1 MSINISKLITP
12 QQIQAGYVKLT
23 DFLIALLITAIWG
36 VNFSI
41 IKLGL
46 ITADPLILAGI
57 RFALCA
63 LPAVFF
69 IKKPDTSWHYIIG
82 YGLLFGI
89 GLWGIV
95 NLGIKAGV
103 SAGIASLVLQF
114 GAFFTMLLGAFLF
127 REKLSRYQ
135 YIGIIVALLG
145 LTSIIFVSDGSVT
158 LVGLAFVLCGAVVWG
173 LVSIII
179 KKSNTKQVFAFLVW
193 SSLFSPIPLF
203 LLSYLFNSASGFTE
217 LASQFNATTLFSIL
231 FQVYPN
237 TLFAYWIWNSLLTK
251 YPVSVVAPLSLLVP
265 IFGMLGSVMIF
276 NESIPTGKIV
286 AMVFIISGLIIGLYG
301 KRLID
306 RLKRKSSVALIE

>member
-1 MSINISKLITP
+1 M
-12 QQIQAGYVKLT
+12 KLT

-46 ITADPLILAGI
+46 ITVDPLILAGI
-57 RFALCA
+57 RFTLCA

-69 IKKPDTSWHYIIG
+69 IKKPDTSWRYIIG

-95 NLGIKAGV
+95 NLGIKAGI

-114 GAFFTMLLGAFLF
+114 GAFFTMVLGAFLF
-127 REKLSRYQ
+127 HENLSKYQ
-135 YIGIIVALLG
+135 YIGIFVALLG
-145 LTSIIFVSDGSVT
+145 LTSIIFISDGSVT
-158 LVGLAFVLCGAVVWG
+158 FIGLALVLCGAVVWG

-179 KKSNTKQVFAFLVW
+179 KKSDTKQVFSFLVW

-203 LLSYLFNSASGFTE
+203 ILSYLFNGPSGFTE
-217 LASQFNATTLFSIL
+217 LAIHFNTTTLFSIL

-237 TLFAYWIWNSLLTK
+237 TLFAYWVWNSLLTK

-276 NESIPTGKIV
+276 NESIPSGKII

-301 KRLID
+301 KRLMG
-306 RLKRKSSVALIE
+306 RLKRKSSVTLIE

>member
-1 MSINISKLITP
+1 M
-12 QQIQAGYVKLT
+12 KLT

-57 RFALCA
+57 RFTLCA

-69 IKKPDTSWHYIIG
+69 IKKPDTSWRYIIG

-114 GAFFTMLLGAFLF
+114 GAFFTMVLGAFLF
-127 REKLSRYQ
+127 HENLSKYQ

-145 LTSIIFVSDGSVT
+145 LTSIIFISDGFVT
-158 LVGLAFVLCGAVVWG
+158 FIGLALVLCGAVVWG

-179 KKSNTKQVFAFLVW
+179 KKSDTKKVFSFLVW

-203 LLSYLFNSASGFTE
+203 ILSYLFNGPSGFTE
-217 LASQFNATTLFSIL
+217 LAIHFNTTTLFSIL

-237 TLFAYWIWNSLLTK
+237 TLFAYWVWNSLLTK

-276 NESIPTGKIV
+276 NESIPSGKII

-301 KRLID
+301 KRLIG

>member
-1 MSINISKLITP
+1 MKF
-12 QQIQAGYVKLT
+12 T

-46 ITADPLILAGI
+46 ITVDPLILAGI
-57 RFALCA
+57 RFTLCA

-69 IKKPDTSWHYIIG
+69 IKKPDTSWRYIIG

-95 NLGIKAGV
+95 NLGIKAGI

-114 GAFFTMLLGAFLF
+114 GAFFTMVLGAFLF
-127 REKLSRYQ
+127 HENLSKYQ
-135 YIGIIVALLG
+135 YIGIFVALLG
-145 LTSIIFVSDGSVT
+145 LTSIIFISDGSVT
-158 LVGLAFVLCGAVVWG
+158 FIGLALVLCGAVVWG

-179 KKSNTKQVFAFLVW
+179 KKSDTKQVFSFLVW
-193 SSLFSPIPLF
+193 SSLFDPIPLF
-203 LLSYLFNSASGFTE
+203 ILSYLFNGPSGFTE
-217 LASQFNATTLFSIL
+217 LAIHFNTTTLFSIL

-237 TLFAYWIWNSLLTK
+237 TLFAYWVWNSLLTK

-276 NESIPTGKIV
+276 NESIPSGKII

-301 KRLID
+301 KRLMG
-306 RLKRKSSVALIE
+306 RLKRKSSVTLIE

>member
-1 MSINISKLITP
+1 M
-12 QQIQAGYVKLT
+12 KLT
-23 DFLIALLITAIWG
+23 DFFIALLITAIWG

-57 RFALCA
+57 RFTLCA

-69 IKKPDTSWHYIIG
+69 IKKPDTSWRYIIG

-114 GAFFTMLLGAFLF
+114 GAFFTMVLGAFLF
-127 REKLSRYQ
+127 HENLSKYQ
-135 YIGIIVALLG
+135 YTGIIVALLG
-145 LTSIIFVSDGSVT
+145 LTSIIFISDGSVT
-158 LVGLAFVLCGAVVWG
+158 FIGLALVLCGAVVWG

-179 KKSNTKQVFAFLVW
+179 KKSNTKQVFSFLVW

-203 LLSYLFNSASGFTE
+203 ILSYLFNGPSGFTE
-217 LASQFNATTLFSIL
+217 LAIHFNSTTLFSIL

-237 TLFAYWIWNSLLTK
+237 TLFAYWVWNSLLTQ
-251 YPVSVVAPLSLLVP
+251 YPVSVVAPLSLFVP

-276 NESIPTGKIV
+276 NESIPSGKVI

-301 KRLID
+301 KRLMGLL
-306 RLKRKSSVALIE
+306 RRKTSVTL

>member
-1 MSINISKLITP
+1 M
-12 QQIQAGYVKLT
+12 KLT

-57 RFALCA
+57 RFTLCA

-69 IKKPDTSWHYIIG
+69 IKKPDTSWRYIIG

-114 GAFFTMLLGAFLF
+114 GAFFTLVLGAFLF
-127 REKLSRYQ
+127 HENLSKYQ

-145 LTSIIFVSDGSVT
+145 LTSIIFISDGSVT
-158 LVGLAFVLCGAVVWG
+158 FIGLALVLCGAVVWG

-179 KKSNTKQVFAFLVW
+179 KKSDTKQVFSFLVW
-193 SSLFSPIPLF
+193 SSLFSPVPLF
-203 LLSYLFNSASGFTE
+203 ILSYLFNGPSGFTE
-217 LASQFNATTLFSIL
+217 LAIHFNTTTLFSIL

-237 TLFAYWIWNSLLTK
+237 TLFAYWVWNSLLTK

-276 NESIPTGKIV
+276 NERISSGKVI
-286 AMVFIISGLIIGLYG
+286 AMIFIISGLIIGLYG
-301 KRLID
+301 KRLMGL
-306 RLKRKSSVALIE
+306 LKRKSSVALIE

>member
-1 MSINISKLITP
+1 M
-12 QQIQAGYVKLT
+12 KLT
-23 DFLIALLITAIWG
+23 DLLIALLITAIWG

-46 ITADPLILAGI
+46 ITADPFILAGL
-57 RFALCA
+57 RFSLCA

-69 IKKPDTSWHYIIG
+69 IKKPDTSWGYIIG

-114 GAFFTMLLGAFLF
+114 GAFFTMILGAFLF
-127 REKLSRYQ
+127 HESLSKYQ
-135 YIGIIVALLG
+135 FLGIIIALLG
-145 LTSIIFVSDGSVT
+145 LSSIIFISDGSVT
-158 LVGLAFVLCGAVVWG
+158 LIGLALVLCGAVVWG

-179 KKSNTKQVFAFLVW
+179 KKSNTKQVFSFLVW

-203 LLSYLFNSASGFTE
+203 LLSYLFNGPSGFTE
-217 LASQFNATTLFSIL
+217 LADNFTTTTLFSIL

-237 TLFAYWIWNSLLTK
+237 TLFAYWVWNSLLTK

-276 NESIPTGKIV
+276 NESIPAGKIV
-286 AMVFIISGLIIGLYG
+286 AMVLIISGLVTGLYG
-301 KRLID
+301 KKLIGRLQ
-306 RLKRKSSVALIE
+306 RKISMTL

>member
-1 MSINISKLITP
+1 M
-12 QQIQAGYVKLT
+12 KLT

-57 RFALCA
+57 RFTLCA

-69 IKKPDTSWHYIIG
+69 IKKPDTSWRYIIG

-114 GAFFTMLLGAFLF
+114 GAFFTMVLGAFLF
-127 REKLSRYQ
+127 HENLSKYQ
-135 YIGIIVALLG
+135 YIGIIIALLG
-145 LTSIIFVSDGSVT
+145 LTSIIFISDGSVT
-158 LVGLAFVLCGAVVWG
+158 FIGLALVLCGAVVWG

-179 KKSNTKQVFAFLVW
+179 KKSDTKQVFSFLVW

-203 LLSYLFNSASGFTE
+203 ILSYLFNGPSGFTE
-217 LASQFNATTLFSIL
+217 LAIHFNTTTLFSIF

-237 TLFAYWIWNSLLTK
+237 TLFAYWVWNSLLTK

-265 IFGMLGSVMIF
+265 IFGMLGSVIIF
-276 NESIPTGKIV
+276 NESIPSGKII

-301 KRLID
+301 KRLIG

>member
-1 MSINISKLITP
+1 M
-12 QQIQAGYVKLT
+12 KLT

-57 RFALCA
+57 RFTLCA

-69 IKKPDTSWHYIIG
+69 IKKPDTSWRYIIG

-114 GAFFTMLLGAFLF
+114 GAFFTLVLGAFLF
-127 REKLSRYQ
+127 HENLSKYQ

-145 LTSIIFVSDGSVT
+145 LTSIIFISDGSVT
-158 LVGLAFVLCGAVVWG
+158 FIGLALVLCGAVVWG

-179 KKSNTKQVFAFLVW
+179 KKSDTKQVFSFLVW
-193 SSLFSPIPLF
+193 SSLFSPVPLF
-203 LLSYLFNSASGFTE
+203 ILSYLFNGPSGFTE
-217 LASQFNATTLFSIL
+217 LAIHFNTTTLFSIL

-237 TLFAYWIWNSLLTK
+237 TLFAYWVWNSLLTK

-276 NESIPTGKIV
+276 NERIPSGKVI
-286 AMVFIISGLIIGLYG
+286 AMIFIISGLIIGLYG
-301 KRLID
+301 KQLMGL
-306 RLKRKSSVALIE
+306 LKRKSSVALIE

>member
-1 MSINISKLITP
+1 MIT
-12 QQIQAGYVKLT
+12 V
-23 DFLIALLITAIWG
+23 IWG

-57 RFALCA
+57 RFTLCA

-69 IKKPDTSWHYIIG
+69 IKKPDTSWRYIIG

-114 GAFFTMLLGAFLF
+114 GAFFTLVLGAFLF
-127 REKLSRYQ
+127 HENLSKYQ

-145 LTSIIFVSDGSVT
+145 LTSIIFISDGSVT
-158 LVGLAFVLCGAVVWG
+158 FIGLALVLCGAVVWG

-179 KKSNTKQVFAFLVW
+179 KKSDTKQVFSFLVW
-193 SSLFSPIPLF
+193 SSLFSPVPLF
-203 LLSYLFNSASGFTE
+203 ILSYLFNGPSGFTE
-217 LASQFNATTLFSIL
+217 LAIHFNTTTLFSIL

-237 TLFAYWIWNSLLTK
+237 TLFAYWVWNSLLTK

-276 NESIPTGKIV
+276 NERIPSGKVI
-286 AMVFIISGLIIGLYG
+286 AMIFIISGLIIGLYG
-301 KRLID
+301 KRLMGL
-306 RLKRKSSVALIE
+306 LKRKSSVALIE

>member
-1 MSINISKLITP
+1 M
-12 QQIQAGYVKLT
+12 KLT

-57 RFALCA
+57 RFTLCA

-69 IKKPDTSWHYIIG
+69 IKKPDTSWRYIIG

-114 GAFFTMLLGAFLF
+114 GVFFTMVLGAFLF
-127 REKLSRYQ
+127 HENLSKYQ

-145 LTSIIFVSDGSVT
+145 LTSIIFISDGSVT
-158 LVGLAFVLCGAVVWG
+158 FIGLALVLCGAVVWG

-179 KKSNTKQVFAFLVW
+179 KKSDTKKVFSFLVW

-203 LLSYLFNSASGFTE
+203 ILSYLFNGPSGFTE
-217 LASQFNATTLFSIL
+217 LAIHFNTTTLFSIL

-237 TLFAYWIWNSLLTK
+237 TLFAYWVWNSLLTK

-276 NESIPTGKIV
+276 NESIPSGKII

-301 KRLID
+301 KRLIG
-306 RLKRKSSVALIE
+306 RLKRNLQWPSLNKTQSYS

>member
-1 MSINISKLITP
+1 M
-12 QQIQAGYVKLT
+12 KLT

-46 ITADPLILAGI
+46 ITTDPLILAGI
-57 RFALCA
+57 RFTLCA

-69 IKKPDTSWHYIIG
+69 IKKPDTSWRYIIG

-114 GAFFTMLLGAFLF
+114 GAFFTMVLGAFLF
-127 REKLSRYQ
+127 HENLSKYQ

-145 LTSIIFVSDGSVT
+145 LTSIIFISDGSVT
-158 LVGLAFVLCGAVVWG
+158 FIGLALVLCGAVVWG

-179 KKSNTKQVFAFLVW
+179 KKSDTKQVFSFLVW

-203 LLSYLFNSASGFTE
+203 ILSYLFNGPSGFTE
-217 LASQFNATTLFSIL
+217 LAIHFNTTTLFSIL

-237 TLFAYWIWNSLLTK
+237 TLFAYWVWNSLLTK

-276 NESIPTGKIV
+276 NESIPPGKTI

-301 KRLID
+301 KRLMD
-306 RLKRKSSVALIE
+306 LLKRKSSVTIIE

>member
-1 MSINISKLITP
+1 M
-12 QQIQAGYVKLT
+12 KLT

>member
-1 MSINISKLITP
+1 M
-12 QQIQAGYVKLT
+12 KLT

-57 RFALCA
+57 RFTLCA

-69 IKKPDTSWHYIIG
+69 IKKPDTSWRYIIG

-114 GAFFTMLLGAFLF
+114 GAFFTMVLGAFLF
-127 REKLSRYQ
+127 HENLSKYQ

-145 LTSIIFVSDGSVT
+145 LTSIIFISDGSVT
-158 LVGLAFVLCGAVVWG
+158 FIGLALVLCGAVVWG

-179 KKSNTKQVFAFLVW
+179 KKSDTKKVFSFLVW

-203 LLSYLFNSASGFTE
+203 ILSYLFNGPSGFTE
-217 LASQFNATTLFSIL
+217 LAIHFNTTTLFSIL

-237 TLFAYWIWNSLLTK
+237 TLFAYWVWNSLLTK

-276 NESIPTGKIV
+276 NESIPSGKII

-301 KRLID
+301 KRLMG

>member
-1 MSINISKLITP
+1 M
-12 QQIQAGYVKLT
+12 KLT

-57 RFALCA
+57 RFTLCA

-69 IKKPDTSWHYIIG
+69 IKKPDTSWRYIVG

-89 GLWGIV
+89 GLWGSV

-114 GAFFTMLLGAFLF
+114 GAFFTMVLGAFLF
-127 REKLSRYQ
+127 HENLSKYQ

-145 LTSIIFVSDGSVT
+145 LTSIIFISDGSVT
-158 LVGLAFVLCGAVVWG
+158 FIGLALVLCGAIVWG

-179 KKSNTKQVFAFLVW
+179 KKSDTKQVFSFLVW
-193 SSLFSPIPLF
+193 SSLFDPIPLF
-203 LLSYLFNSASGFTE
+203 ILSYLFNGPSGFTE
-217 LASQFNATTLFSIL
+217 LAIHFNTTTLFSIL

-237 TLFAYWIWNSLLTK
+237 TLFAYWVWNSLLTK

-276 NESIPTGKIV
+276 NESIPSGKVI
-286 AMVFIISGLIIGLYG
+286 AMIFIISGLIIGLYD
-301 KRLID
+301 KQLMSV
-306 RLKRKSSVALIE
+306 LKRKSSVALVE

>member
-1 MSINISKLITP
+1 MKF
-12 QQIQAGYVKLT
+12 T

-57 RFALCA
+57 RFTLCA

-69 IKKPDTSWHYIIG
+69 IKKPDTSWRYIIG
-82 YGLLFGI
+82 YGLLFCI

-95 NLGIKAGV
+95 NLGIKAGI

-114 GAFFTMLLGAFLF
+114 GAFFTMVLGAFLF
-127 REKLSRYQ
+127 HENLSKYQ
-135 YIGIIVALLG
+135 YIGIFVALLG
-145 LTSIIFVSDGSVT
+145 LTSIIFISDGSVT
-158 LVGLAFVLCGAVVWG
+158 FIGLALVLCGAVVWG

-179 KKSNTKQVFAFLVW
+179 KKSDTKQVFSFLVW

-203 LLSYLFNSASGFTE
+203 ILSYLFNGPSGFTE
-217 LASQFNATTLFSIL
+217 LAIHFNTTTLFSIL

-237 TLFAYWIWNSLLTK
+237 TLFAYWVWNSLLTK

-276 NESIPTGKIV
+276 NESIPSGKII

-301 KRLID
+301 KRLMG
-306 RLKRKSSVALIE
+306 RLKRKSSVTLIE

>member
-1 MSINISKLITP
+1 M
-12 QQIQAGYVKLT
+12 KLT

-57 RFALCA
+57 RFTLCA

-69 IKKPDTSWHYIIG
+69 IKKPDTSWRYIVG

-89 GLWGIV
+89 GLWGSV

-114 GAFFTMLLGAFLF
+114 GAFFTMVLGAFLF
-127 REKLSRYQ
+127 HENLSKYQ

-145 LTSIIFVSDGSVT
+145 LTSIIFISDGSVT
-158 LVGLAFVLCGAVVWG
+158 FIGLALVLCGAIVWG

-179 KKSNTKQVFAFLVW
+179 KKSDTKQVFSFLVW

-203 LLSYLFNSASGFTE
+203 ILSYLFNGPSGFTE
-217 LASQFNATTLFSIL
+217 LAIHFNTTTLFSIL

-237 TLFAYWIWNSLLTK
+237 TLFAYWVWNSLLTK

-276 NESIPTGKIV
+276 NESIPSGKVI
-286 AMVFIISGLIIGLYG
+286 AMIFIISGLIIGLYD
-301 KRLID
+301 KQLMSV
-306 RLKRKSSVALIE
+306 LKRKSSVALVE

>member
-1 MSINISKLITP
+1 M
-12 QQIQAGYVKLT
+12 KLT

-57 RFALCA
+57 RFTLCA

-69 IKKPDTSWHYIIG
+69 IKKPDTSWRYIIG

-114 GAFFTMLLGAFLF
+114 GAFFTLVLGALLF
-127 REKLSRYQ
+127 HENLSKYQ

-145 LTSIIFVSDGSVT
+145 LTSIIFISDGSVT
-158 LVGLAFVLCGAVVWG
+158 FIGLALVLCGAVVWG

-179 KKSNTKQVFAFLVW
+179 KKSDTKQVFSFLVW
-193 SSLFSPIPLF
+193 SSLFSPVPLF
-203 LLSYLFNSASGFTE
+203 ILSYLFNGPSGFTE
-217 LASQFNATTLFSIL
+217 LAIHFNTTTLFSIL

-237 TLFAYWIWNSLLTK
+237 TLFAYWVWNSLLTK

-276 NESIPTGKIV
+276 NERIPSGKVI
-286 AMVFIISGLIIGLYG
+286 AMIFIISGLIIGLYG
-301 KRLID
+301 KRLMGL
-306 RLKRKSSVALIE
+306 LKRKSSVALIE

>member
-1 MSINISKLITP
+1 MKF
-12 QQIQAGYVKLT
+12 T

-46 ITADPLILAGI
+46 ITVDPLILAGI
-57 RFALCA
+57 RFTLCA

-69 IKKPDTSWHYIIG
+69 IKKPDTSWRYIIG

-95 NLGIKAGV
+95 NLGIKAGI

-114 GAFFTMLLGAFLF
+114 GAFFTMVLGAFLF
-127 REKLSRYQ
+127 HENLSKYQ
-135 YIGIIVALLG
+135 YIGIFVALLG
-145 LTSIIFVSDGSVT
+145 LTSIIFISDGSVT
-158 LVGLAFVLCGAVVWG
+158 FIGLALVLCGAVVWG

-179 KKSNTKQVFAFLVW
+179 KKSDTKQVFSFLVW

-203 LLSYLFNSASGFTE
+203 ILSYLFNGPSGFTE
-217 LASQFNATTLFSIL
+217 LAIHFNTTTLFSIL

-237 TLFAYWIWNSLLTK
+237 TLFAYWVWNSLLTK

-276 NESIPTGKIV
+276 NESIPSGKII

-301 KRLID
+301 KRLMG
-306 RLKRKSSVALIE
+306 RLKRKSSVTLIE

>member
-1 MSINISKLITP
+1 M
-12 QQIQAGYVKLT
+12 KLT

-57 RFALCA
+57 RFTLCA

-69 IKKPDTSWHYIIG
+69 IKKPDTSWRYIIG

-114 GAFFTMLLGAFLF
+114 GAFFTLVLGAFLF
-127 REKLSRYQ
+127 HENLSKYQ

-145 LTSIIFVSDGSVT
+145 LTSIIFISDGSVT
-158 LVGLAFVLCGAVVWG
+158 FIGLVLVLCGAVVWG

-179 KKSNTKQVFAFLVW
+179 KKSDTKQVFSFLVW
-193 SSLFSPIPLF
+193 SSLFSPVPLF
-203 LLSYLFNSASGFTE
+203 ILSYLFNGPSGFTE
-217 LASQFNATTLFSIL
+217 LAIHFNTTTLFSIL

-237 TLFAYWIWNSLLTK
+237 TLFAYWVWNSLLTK

-276 NESIPTGKIV
+276 NERIPSGKVI
-286 AMVFIISGLIIGLYG
+286 AMIFIISGLIIGLYG
-301 KRLID
+301 KRLMGL
-306 RLKRKSSVALIE
+306 LKRKSSVALIE

>member
-1 MSINISKLITP
+1 M
-12 QQIQAGYVKLT
+12 KLT
-23 DFLIALLITAIWG
+23 DFFIALLITAIWG

-57 RFALCA
+57 RFTLCA

-69 IKKPDTSWHYIIG
+69 IKKPDTSWRYIIG

-114 GAFFTMLLGAFLF
+114 GAFFTMVLGAFLF
-127 REKLSRYQ
+127 HENLSKYQ
-135 YIGIIVALLG
+135 YTGIIVALLG
-145 LTSIIFVSDGSVT
+145 LTSIIFISDGSVT
-158 LVGLAFVLCGAVVWG
+158 FIGLALVLCGAVVWG

-179 KKSNTKQVFAFLVW
+179 KKSNTKQVFSFLVW

-203 LLSYLFNSASGFTE
+203 ILSYLFNGPSGFTE
-217 LASQFNATTLFSIL
+217 LAIHFNSTTLFSIL

-237 TLFAYWIWNSLLTK
+237 TLFAYWVWNSLLTQ

-276 NESIPTGKIV
+276 NESIPSGKVI

-301 KRLID
+301 KRLMGLL
-306 RLKRKSSVALIE
+306 RRKTSVTL

>member
-1 MSINISKLITP
+1 M
-12 QQIQAGYVKLT
+12 
-23 DFLIALLITAIWG
+23 ITAIWG

-57 RFALCA
+57 RFTLCA

-69 IKKPDTSWHYIIG
+69 IKKPDTSWRYIVG

-89 GLWGIV
+89 GLWGSV

-114 GAFFTMLLGAFLF
+114 GAFFTMVLGAFLF
-127 REKLSRYQ
+127 HENLSKYQ

-145 LTSIIFVSDGSVT
+145 LTSIIFISDGSVT
-158 LVGLAFVLCGAVVWG
+158 FIGLALVLCGAIVWG

-179 KKSNTKQVFAFLVW
+179 KKSDTKLVFSFLVW

-203 LLSYLFNSASGFTE
+203 ILSYLFNGPSGFTE
-217 LASQFNATTLFSIL
+217 LAIHFNTTTLFSIL

-237 TLFAYWIWNSLLTK
+237 TLFAYWVWNSLLTK

-276 NESIPTGKIV
+276 NESIPSGKVI
-286 AMVFIISGLIIGLYG
+286 AMIFIISGLIIGLYD
-301 KRLID
+301 KQLMSV
-306 RLKRKSSVALIE
+306 LKRKSSVALVE

>member
-1 MSINISKLITP
+1 M
-12 QQIQAGYVKLT
+12 KLT

-57 RFALCA
+57 RFTLCA

-69 IKKPDTSWHYIIG
+69 IKKPDTSWRYIVG

-89 GLWGIV
+89 GLWGSV

-114 GAFFTMLLGAFLF
+114 GAFFTMVLGAFLF
-127 REKLSRYQ
+127 HENLSKYQ

-145 LTSIIFVSDGSVT
+145 LTSIIFISGGSVIFI
-158 LVGLAFVLCGAVVWG
+158 GLALVLCGAIVWG

-179 KKSNTKQVFAFLVW
+179 KKSDTKQVFSFLVW

-203 LLSYLFNSASGFTE
+203 ILSYLFNGPSGFTE
-217 LASQFNATTLFSIL
+217 LAIHFNTTTLFSIL

-237 TLFAYWIWNSLLTK
+237 TLFAYWVWNSLLTK

-276 NESIPTGKIV
+276 NESIPSGKVI
-286 AMVFIISGLIIGLYG
+286 AMIFIISGLIIGLYD
-301 KRLID
+301 KQLMSV
-306 RLKRKSSVALIE
+306 LKRKSSVALVE

>member
-1 MSINISKLITP
+1 M
-12 QQIQAGYVKLT
+12 KLT
-23 DFLIALLITAIWG
+23 DFLIALLITVIWG

-57 RFALCA
+57 RFTLCA

-69 IKKPDTSWHYIIG
+69 IKKPDTSWRYIIG

-114 GAFFTMLLGAFLF
+114 GAFFTLVLGAFLF
-127 REKLSRYQ
+127 HENLSKYQ

-145 LTSIIFVSDGSVT
+145 LTSIIFISDGSVT
-158 LVGLAFVLCGAVVWG
+158 FIGLALVLCGAVVWG

-179 KKSNTKQVFAFLVW
+179 KKSDTKQVFSFLVW
-193 SSLFSPIPLF
+193 SSLFSPVPLF
-203 LLSYLFNSASGFTE
+203 ILSYLFNGPSGFTE
-217 LASQFNATTLFSIL
+217 LAIHFNTTTLFSIL

-237 TLFAYWIWNSLLTK
+237 TLFAYWVWNSLLTK

-276 NESIPTGKIV
+276 NERIPSGKVI
-286 AMVFIISGLIIGLYG
+286 AMIFIISGLIIGLYG
-301 KRLID
+301 KRLMGL
-306 RLKRKSSVALIE
+306 LKRKSSVALIE

>member
-1 MSINISKLITP
+1 M
-12 QQIQAGYVKLT
+12 KLT
-23 DFLIALLITAIWG
+23 DLLIALLITAIWG

-46 ITADPLILAGI
+46 ITADPFILAGL
-57 RFALCA
+57 RFSLCA

-69 IKKPDTSWHYIIG
+69 IKKPDTSWGYIIG

-114 GAFFTMLLGAFLF
+114 GAFFTMILGAFLF
-127 REKLSRYQ
+127 HESLSKYQ
-135 YIGIIVALLG
+135 FLGIIIALLG
-145 LTSIIFVSDGSVT
+145 LSSIIFISDGSVT
-158 LVGLAFVLCGAVVWG
+158 LIGLALVLCGAVVWG

-179 KKSNTKQVFAFLVW
+179 KKSNTKQVFSFLVW

-203 LLSYLFNSASGFTE
+203 LLSYLFNGPLGFTE
-217 LASQFNATTLFSIL
+217 LADNFTTTTLFSIL

-237 TLFAYWIWNSLLTK
+237 TLFAYWVWNSLLTK

-276 NESIPTGKIV
+276 NESIPAGKIV
-286 AMVFIISGLIIGLYG
+286 AMVLIISGLVTGLYG
-301 KRLID
+301 KKLIGRLQ
-306 RLKRKSSVALIE
+306 RKISMTL

>member
-1 MSINISKLITP
+1 M
-12 QQIQAGYVKLT
+12 KLT

-46 ITADPLILAGI
+46 ITTDPLILAGI
-57 RFALCA
+57 RFTLCA

-69 IKKPDTSWHYIIG
+69 IKKPDTSWRYIIG

-114 GAFFTMLLGAFLF
+114 GAFFTMVLGAFLF
-127 REKLSRYQ
+127 HENLSKYQ

-145 LTSIIFVSDGSVT
+145 LTSIIFISDGSVT
-158 LVGLAFVLCGAVVWG
+158 FIGLALVLCGAVVWG

-179 KKSNTKQVFAFLVW
+179 KKSNTKQVFSFLVW
-193 SSLFSPIPLF
+193 SSLFSPMPLF
-203 LLSYLFNSASGFTE
+203 ILSYLFNGPSGFTE
-217 LASQFNATTLFSIL
+217 LVIHFNTTTLFSIL

-237 TLFAYWIWNSLLTK
+237 TLFAYWVWNSLFTK

-276 NESIPTGKIV
+276 NESIPSGKII

-301 KRLID
+301 KRLTGL
-306 RLKRKSSVALIE
+306 LKRKSSVALIE

>member
-1 MSINISKLITP
+1 M
-12 QQIQAGYVKLT
+12 KLT

-193 SSLFSPIPLF
+193 SSLFSPTPLF
-203 LLSYLFNSASGFTE
+203 LLSYLFNGASGFTE

>member
-1 MSINISKLITP
+1 M
-12 QQIQAGYVKLT
+12 KLT

-57 RFALCA
+57 RFTLCV

-69 IKKPDTSWHYIIG
+69 IKKPDTSWRYIIG

-114 GAFFTMLLGAFLF
+114 GAFFTMVLGAFLF
-127 REKLSRYQ
+127 HENLSKYQ

-145 LTSIIFVSDGSVT
+145 LTSIIFISDGSVT
-158 LVGLAFVLCGAVVWG
+158 FIGLALVLCGAVVWG

-179 KKSNTKQVFAFLVW
+179 KKSDTKQVFSFLVW

-203 LLSYLFNSASGFTE
+203 ILSYLFNGPSGFTE
-217 LASQFNATTLFSIL
+217 LAIHFNTTTLFSIF

-237 TLFAYWIWNSLLTK
+237 TLFAYWVWNSLLTK

-265 IFGMLGSVMIF
+265 IFGMLGSVIIF
-276 NESIPTGKIV
+276 NESIPSGKII

-301 KRLID
+301 KRLIG

>member
-1 MSINISKLITP
+1 M
-12 QQIQAGYVKLT
+12 KLT

-57 RFALCA
+57 RFTLCV

-69 IKKPDTSWHYIIG
+69 IKKPDTSWRYIIG

-114 GAFFTMLLGAFLF
+114 GAFFTMVLGAFLF
-127 REKLSRYQ
+127 HENLSKYQ
-135 YIGIIVALLG
+135 YIGIIIALLG
-145 LTSIIFVSDGSVT
+145 LTSIIFISDGSVT
-158 LVGLAFVLCGAVVWG
+158 FIGLALVLCGAVVWG

-179 KKSNTKQVFAFLVW
+179 KKSDTKQVFSFLVW

-203 LLSYLFNSASGFTE
+203 ILSYLFNGPSGFTE
-217 LASQFNATTLFSIL
+217 LAIHFNTTTLFSIF

-237 TLFAYWIWNSLLTK
+237 TLFAYWVWNSLLTK

-265 IFGMLGSVMIF
+265 IFGMLGSVIIF
-276 NESIPTGKIV
+276 NESIPSGKII

-301 KRLID
+301 KRLIG

>member
-1 MSINISKLITP
+1 M
-12 QQIQAGYVKLT
+12 KLT

-57 RFALCA
+57 RFTLCA

-69 IKKPDTSWHYIIG
+69 IKKPDTSWRYIVG

-89 GLWGIV
+89 GLWGSV

-114 GAFFTMLLGAFLF
+114 GAFFTMVLGAFLF
-127 REKLSRYQ
+127 HENLSKYQ

-145 LTSIIFVSDGSVT
+145 LTSIIFISDGSVT
-158 LVGLAFVLCGAVVWG
+158 FIGLALVLCGAIVWV

-179 KKSNTKQVFAFLVW
+179 KKSDTKQVFSFLVW

-203 LLSYLFNSASGFTE
+203 ILSYLFNGPSGFTE
-217 LASQFNATTLFSIL
+217 LAIHFNTTTLFSIL

-237 TLFAYWIWNSLLTK
+237 TLFAYWVWNSLLTK

-276 NESIPTGKIV
+276 NESIPSGKVI
-286 AMVFIISGLIIGLYG
+286 AMIFIISGLIIGLYD
-301 KRLID
+301 KQLMSV
-306 RLKRKSSVALIE
+306 LKRKSSVALVE

>member
-1 MSINISKLITP
+1 M
-12 QQIQAGYVKLT
+12 KLT

-57 RFALCA
+57 RFTLCA

-69 IKKPDTSWHYIIG
+69 IKKPDTSWRYIIG

-114 GAFFTMLLGAFLF
+114 GAFFTLVLGAFLF
-127 REKLSRYQ
+127 HENLSKYQ

-145 LTSIIFVSDGSVT
+145 LTSIIFISDGSVT
-158 LVGLAFVLCGAVVWG
+158 FIGLALVLCGAVVWG

-179 KKSNTKQVFAFLVW
+179 KKSDTKQVFSFLVW
-193 SSLFSPIPLF
+193 SSLFSPVPLF
-203 LLSYLFNSASGFTE
+203 ILSYLFNGPSGFTE
-217 LASQFNATTLFSIL
+217 LAIHFNTTTLFSIL

-237 TLFAYWIWNSLLTK
+237 TLFAYWVWNSLLTK

-276 NESIPTGKIV
+276 NESIPSGKVI
-286 AMVFIISGLIIGLYG
+286 AMIFIISGLIIGLYG
-301 KRLID
+301 KRLMGL
-306 RLKRKSSVALIE
+306 LKRKSSVALIE

>member
-1 MSINISKLITP
+1 M
-12 QQIQAGYVKLT
+12 KLT

-57 RFALCA
+57 RFTLCA

-69 IKKPDTSWHYIIG
+69 IKKPDTSWRYIIG

-114 GAFFTMLLGAFLF
+114 GAFFTLVLGAFLF
-127 REKLSRYQ
+127 HENLSKYQ

-145 LTSIIFVSDGSVT
+145 LTSIIFISDGSVT
-158 LVGLAFVLCGAVVWG
+158 FIGLVLVLCGAVVWG

-179 KKSNTKQVFAFLVW
+179 KKSDTKQVFSFLVW
-193 SSLFSPIPLF
+193 SSLFSPVPLF
-203 LLSYLFNSASGFTE
+203 ILSYLFNGPSGFTE
-217 LASQFNATTLFSIL
+217 LAIHFNTTTLFSIL

-237 TLFAYWIWNSLLTK
+237 TLFAYWVWNSLLTK

-276 NESIPTGKIV
+276 NESIPSGKVI
-286 AMVFIISGLIIGLYG
+286 AMIFIISGLIIGLYG
-301 KRLID
+301 KRLMGL
-306 RLKRKSSVALIE
+306 LKRKSSVALIE

>member
-1 MSINISKLITP
+1 MKF
-12 QQIQAGYVKLT
+12 T

-46 ITADPLILAGI
+46 ITVDPLILAGI
-57 RFALCA
+57 RFTLCA

-69 IKKPDTSWHYIIG
+69 IKKPDTSWRYIIC

-95 NLGIKAGV
+95 NLGIKAGI

-114 GAFFTMLLGAFLF
+114 GAFFTMVLGAFLF
-127 REKLSRYQ
+127 HENLSKYQ
-135 YIGIIVALLG
+135 YIGIFVALLG
-145 LTSIIFVSDGSVT
+145 LTSIIFISDGSVT
-158 LVGLAFVLCGAVVWG
+158 FIGLALVLCGAVVWG

-179 KKSNTKQVFAFLVW
+179 KKSDTKQVFSFLVW
-193 SSLFSPIPLF
+193 SSLFDPIPLF
-203 LLSYLFNSASGFTE
+203 ILSYLFNGPSGFTE
-217 LASQFNATTLFSIL
+217 LAIHFNTTTLFSIL

-237 TLFAYWIWNSLLTK
+237 TLFAYWVWNSLLTK

-276 NESIPTGKIV
+276 NESIPSGKII

-301 KRLID
+301 KRLMG
-306 RLKRKSSVALIE
+306 RLKRKSSVTLIE